1 MAGITYA
8 VVAVLVLVKTGSLIY
23 AADVVFG
30 PFAGGVARG
39 WQRCCAQF
47 SLGLAPWGLVLLAG
61 GILVQFRVAP
71 TTPKRVFVRK
81 AAWALAVAAWF
92 TLALVS
98 YAHALE

>member
-39 WQRCCAQF
+39 WQGCCTRF
-47 SLGLAPWGLVLLAG
+47 SLALAPWGLGLLG
-61 GILVQFRVAP
+61 GGLLVQLLVAP
-71 TTPKRVFVRK
+71 RSRGRVILRK

-98 YAHALE
+98 YGHALE